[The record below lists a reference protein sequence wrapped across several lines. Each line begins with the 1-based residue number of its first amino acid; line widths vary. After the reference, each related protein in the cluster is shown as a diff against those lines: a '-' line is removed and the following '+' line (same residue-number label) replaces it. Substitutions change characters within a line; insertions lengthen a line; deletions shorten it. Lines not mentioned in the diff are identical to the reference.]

1 MDRYMKR
8 VTTIIVFL
16 MLLAQLLCA
25 QDQRLAQQYYNSGE
39 YEKAADLFQKLLVKS
54 PANTYFFN
62 SYLKCLINMQE
73 YGKADMAIKSQLKQY
88 PKNSHLFIE
97 LGNLYEK
104 QEKTEDADAQYRK
117 AIKLLPANQSEIIR
131 LSNAFIQLGKYDL
144 AIETFLKGNKAM
156 GKKNMFDYNI
166 GDAYRRKGES
176 KLMIQYYLNSLAAR
190 PNRATTIRT
199 YFQRYLV
206 EEDYLELKGQLYER
220 IQETPDLD
228 VYPEMLTWVFIQEK
242 DFKNAFRQVKAL
254 DKRKAENGS
263 RVYKLAGDAEREGD
277 LDAAIEAYSY
287 IIEEKGKTCSYY
299 IDSKKD
305 LLNCKKRILVN
316 GYKYTNED
324 LLSLEKEYEDFLTEF
339 GRNKNS
345 APIIRELAKLKA
357 FYINNLDGAIALLD
371 EVISFPGL
379 ERKLKANSKL
389 DLGDFY
395 LMKSEVWESTLLYS
409 QVDKDFKDD
418 MLGEEAR
425 FRNAKLAYYNGDF
438 EWAQAQLTVLKA
450 STSELISNDAIDLS
464 VFIMDHYSLD
474 TTDVPMKMYSRSD
487 LYIFQNKF
495 PESFRTLDSIKL
507 LFPGHGLEDDILYAK
522 SKIFL
527 KQRKFDETK
536 GMLEEIIANYADGIR
551 CDNAIFELAELYEHQ
566 LNDKEKA
573 KDLYQRLLVDHSGST
588 FSVEARKRFRRLRG
602 DEGI

>member
-1 MDRYMKR
+1 MKR
-8 VTTIIVFL
+8 VFTFIV
-16 MLLAQLLCA
+16 MLLLVLQLNA

-39 YEKAADLFQKLLVKS
+39 YEKAADLFQKLLTKT
-54 PANTYFFN
+54 PGNTYYFN

-73 YGKADMAIKSQLKQY
+73 YDQADMAIKTQLKQY
-88 PKNSHLFIE
+88 PKNSHLYIE

-104 QEKTEDADAQYRK
+104 QDKSDDADEQYRK

-131 LSNAFIQLGKYDL
+131 LSNAFIQIAKYDL
-144 AIETFLKGNKAM
+144 AIETYQKGNKAL
-156 GKKNMFDYNI
+156 GKKNLFDYNI
-166 GDAYRRKGES
+166 GDVYRRKGES
-176 KLMIQYYLNSLAAR
+176 KMMISYYLKSLGTSR
-190 PNRATTIRT
+190 NRASTIKT

-206 EEDYLELKGQLYER
+206 EEDYVELKSQLYEQ
-220 IQETPDLD
+220 IQEQPDLD
-228 VYPEMLTWVFIQEK
+228 IYPEMLTWVFIQEK

-254 DKRKAENGS
+254 DKRKEENGS

-277 LDAAIEAYSY
+277 LEAAIEAYTY
-287 IIEEKGKTCSYY
+287 IIDEKGKACSYY
-299 IDSKKD
+299 IESKKD
-305 LLNCKKRILVN
+305 LLNCKKRILVG

-324 LLSLEKEYEDFLTEF
+324 LTSLENEYEEFLGEF
-339 GRNKNS
+339 GKNKNS

-357 FYINNLDGAIALLD
+357 FYINDLDGAIALLD
-371 EVISFPGL
+371 EMIAFPGL
-379 ERKLKANSKL
+379 DRKLKANSKL

-395 LMKSEVWESTLLYS
+395 LMKSEIWESTLLYS

-495 PESFRTLDSIKL
+495 QESFRTLDSIKL

-522 SKIFL
+522 SKIYL
-527 KQRKFDETK
+527 KQRDFDNTK

-551 CDNAIFELAELYEHQ
+551 CDNAIFELAELYENQ
-566 LNDKEKA
+566 LDNKEKA
-573 KDLYQRLLVDHSGST
+573 KELYQRLLVDHSGST

>member
-1 MDRYMKR
+1 MKR
-8 VTTIIVFL
+8 FSTIIVFL
-16 MLLAQLLCA
+16 LFSTQILFA

-39 YEKAADLFQKLLVKS
+39 YEKASDLFKKLLVKS
-54 PANTYFFN
+54 PSNTYFFN
-62 SYLKCLINMQE
+62 SYLKCLINMEE
-73 YGKADMAIKSQLKQY
+73 YDQADMAIKSQIKQY
-88 PKNSHLFIE
+88 PKNSHLYIE

-104 QEKTEDADAQYRK
+104 QNKTEDADQQFRK
-117 AIKLLPANQSEIIR
+117 AIKLLTANQSEIIR
-131 LSNAFIQLGKYDL
+131 LSNAFIQIAKYDL
-144 AIETFLKGNKAM
+144 AIETYQKGNKAL
-156 GKKNMFDYNI
+156 GKKNIFDYNI
-166 GDAYRRKGES
+166 GDVYRRKGEP
-176 KLMIQYYLNSLAAR
+176 KNMILYYLNSLEAT
-190 PNRATTIRT
+190 PNRASTIKT

-206 EEDYLELKGQLYER
+206 KEDYVELKEQLYER
-220 IQETPDLD
+220 IQEKPTLD
-228 VYPEMLTWVFIQEK
+228 IYPEILTWVFIQEK

-254 DKRKAENGS
+254 DKRKEENGS
-263 RVYKLAGDAEREGD
+263 RVFKLAGDAERESD
-277 LDAAIEAYSY
+277 LDAAIEAYTY

-299 IDSKKD
+299 IESKKN
-305 LLNCKKRILVN
+305 LLNCKKRILVT
-316 GYKYTNED
+316 GYEYTNED
-324 LLSLEKEYEDFLTEF
+324 LSSLEKEYEDFLAEF
-339 GRNKNS
+339 GKNKNS

-357 FYINNLDGAIALLD
+357 FYINDLDGGVSLLK
-371 EVISFPGL
+371 EMIEFPGL
-379 ERKLKANSKL
+379 DRKVKANSKL

-474 TTDVPMKMYSRSD
+474 TTDVPMKMYARSD
-487 LYIFQNKF
+487 LFIFQNKF
-495 PESFRTLDSIKL
+495 QESFRTLDSIKL

-527 KQRKFDETK
+527 KQRKFDQTK

-573 KDLYQRLLVDHSGST
+573 KNLYQQLLLEHSGST